1 MEARNS
7 YNAELQKAIK
17 PVNDRYLPKLEEL
30 KKQLTFKGDIRGAV
44 AVEDVI
50 TKMSDGQ
57 SLEQQGD
64 KDPQELKEIKKNYM
78 VELETAIKP
87 VRSLHLAKLEV
98 LKQQLALS
106 GALKVALAVEQEMEK
121 VKAESEKKPRNIE
134 GHFFVRAYN
143 IDDLATIIVNEQKI
157 IEVGFRN
164 DSSWVEINSYLHS
177 GDNLIKF
184 ILDDFGG
191 GYTYS
196 FQLKH
201 DQTILWKNECGSAGS
216 RGCPNPKGS
225 PHAYQKEYLLTID

>member
-1 MEARNS
+1 M
-7 YNAELQKAIK
+7 I
-17 PVNDRYLPKLEEL
+17 
-30 KKQLTFKGDIRGAV
+30 
-44 AVEDVI
+44 
-50 TKMSDGQ
+50 
-57 SLEQQGD
+57 
-64 KDPQELKEIKKNYM
+64 
-78 VELETAIKP
+78 ELETATKP
-87 VRSLHLAKLEV
+87 VKSLYLAKLEV

-106 GALKVALAVEQEMEK
+106 GALKAALAVEQEMEK
-121 VKAESEKKPRNIE
+121 VKAESEKKLRNIE
-134 GHFFVRAYN
+134 GRFFVRAYN
-143 IDDLATIIVNEQKI
+143 IDDLATIFVNGQKI

-164 DSSWVEINSYLHS
+164 DSGWIEINSYLHS

-201 DQTILWKNECGSAGS
+201 NQATLWQNECGSAGS